1 MEDAITSTNLP
12 FRKFS
17 SGKVRETYEL
27 KDGHLLMVS
36 TDRLSAFDVVFSQGI
51 PYKGAVLNE
60 LSLFWFGKLADVT
73 KNHLA
78 AGYDVAS
85 LKLSP
90 AIERR
95 SMVVRKAKML
105 PIECVVRG
113 YLAGSGL
120 KEYMQSGSVCGISL
134 PAGLKNSSRLPQPIF
149 TPSTKAEKG
158 HDVNISHEQGAALIG
173 KEKFQEI
180 EELALKVYSAASAY
194 AKTRGIILADTK
206 FEFGEIDGDIVLAD
220 EVLTP
225 DSSRYWPAAKYEE
238 GKNQPSYDKQ
248 YVRDYVEGIG
258 WGKKAP
264 APILWNEV
272 VKNTSEKYIEAYE
285 KISGKKFVR

>member
-1 MEDAITSTNLP
+1 MEAAITSTNLP

-27 KDGHLLMVS
+27 EDGHLLMVS

-60 LSLFWFGKLADVT
+60 LSLFWFEKLASVT

-78 AGYDVAS
+78 KNYDVAS

-95 SMVVRKAKML
+95 SMVVKRAKML

-120 KEYMQSGSVCGISL
+120 KEYMQTQSVCGIKL
-134 PAGLKNSSRLPQPIF
+134 PAGLRNSSQLPQPIF

-158 HDVNISHEQGAALIG
+158 HDININHEQGAALVG
-173 KEKFQEI
+173 KEKFNGI
-180 EELALKVYSAASAY
+180 EELALKVYSAAAAY

-206 FEFGEIDGDIVLAD
+206 FEFGEIDGEIVLAD

-225 DSSRYWPAAKYEE
+225 DSSRYWPAALYEE

-264 APILWNEV
+264 APILPQEV
-272 VKNTSEKYIEAYE
+272 VHNTAEKYIEAYE
-285 KISGKKFVR
+285 KISGKKFQR